1 MNSTIEN
8 DKPQLKTK
16 TRNGTRK
23 RGNLP
28 DSISST
34 AEIFNKPQ
42 LKTKTRNGTRKRG
55 NLPDS
60 ISSTAEI
67 FNH

>member
-1 MNSTIEN
+1 MNSTVEN

-34 AEIFNKPQ
+34 AEIFNHLIKRFIFIKRESLSHH
-42 LKTKTRNGTRKRG
+42 LKSRLMTY
-55 NLPDS
+55 S
-60 ISSTAEI
+60 
-67 FNH
+67 

>member
-1 MNSTIEN
+1 MNSTVEN

-34 AEIFNKPQ
+34 A
-42 LKTKTRNGTRKRG
+42 
-55 NLPDS
+55 D
-60 ISSTAEI
+60 I

>member
-1 MNSTIEN
+1 MLTTKNSLRNQYSVKKKIGVSLMNSTVEN

-34 AEIFNKPQ
+34 AEIFN
-42 LKTKTRNGTRKRG
+42 
-55 NLPDS
+55 
-60 ISSTAEI
+60 
-67 FNH
+67 H